1 MFALE
6 EHHLTRHESKQQDD
20 SRINK
25 EMCCAYSVQDE
36 DAGFALRGDEEAEQS
51 LVTLTV
57 MIQVH
62 VANTP

>member
-1 MFALE
+1 
-6 EHHLTRHESKQQDD
+6 
-20 SRINK
+20 
-25 EMCCAYSVQDE
+25 MCCAYSVQDE